1 MKKNYVSPVT
11 EQVEIKLE
19 KHLLDLS
26 FDDTPAD
33 PGDALGKKHVFD
45 DMDDDYSDR
54 VNVTSGGDVYVGN
67 RRSLWDD

>member
-26 FDDTPAD
+26 FDDTPAVQV
-33 PGDALGKKHVFD
+33 LLSVRN
-45 DMDDDYSDR
+45 MYLMTWTMTIR
-54 VNVTSGGDVYVGN
+54 IE
-67 RRSLWDD
+67 